1 MEIIKGKN
9 HNGDSNMI
17 SENITIGQTLEAVD
31 KQIKIESNTILKY
44 ALSQLRIGYI
54 NELNQYFY
62 NLFDAIFKFI
72 IKDTDQTIDDLETIY
87 EYQRRII
94 FLYKNGDLKYYIKHF
109 YHKNDILNWVK
120 DNNKAIDVNTDI
132 FGMHI
137 IISENKLYNALKKYA
152 KSDIAKK
159 MLQK

>member
-1 MEIIKGKN
+1 MKF
-9 HNGDSNMI
+9 
-17 SENITIGQTLEAVD
+17 ENITIGQTLEAVD
-31 KQIKIESNTILKY
+31 KQIKIESNDVLKY
-44 ALSQLRIGYI
+44 ALSQLRIGYL

-72 IKDTDQTIDDLETIY
+72 IKDNDQSIDDLETIY

-109 YHKNDILNWVK
+109 YHKNDILNWVNC
-120 DNNKAIDVNTDI
+120 NNKAFEIDTTI
-132 FGMHI
+132 FNMHN
-137 IISENKLYNALKKYA
+137 IISENKLYYTLKKYA

>member
-1 MEIIKGKN
+1 
-9 HNGDSNMI
+9 MI

-31 KQIKIESNTILKY
+31 KQIKIESNDVLKY
-44 ALSQLRIGYI
+44 ALSQLKIGYL

-72 IKDTDQTIDDLETIY
+72 IKDNDQSIDDLETIY

-120 DNNKAIDVNTDI
+120 GNNKAFEIDTTI
-132 FGMHI
+132 FNMHN
-137 IISENKLYNALKKYA
+137 IISENKLYYTLKKYA